1 LLTRDNSSSAMA
13 NYAPRFFTH
22 SMKRVPRIIDQF
34 PNKLKFKARMTRN
47 KWSHKAAVAGK
58 LVILP
63 EIDELEKIRD
73 PHGFPK
79 FLKQEIQDGVKNTP
93 LRRLL
98 SIGDQMTELIRNERI
113 EGRAYDLQDTRL
125 YTELLLQLAIA
136 NGDRHRPTME
146 MVNFYIKEKDL
157 IPKLFQ
163 VLVPRYVGNIG
174 VGSGSGGNGQQGDST
189 PLPPSTKSV
198 SLPTRFTDF
207 YKLPPDDL
215 RFIRRRDRQTYSMKA
230 ILELRGNPWPAV
242 VPKRRDHSGLITNVL
257 LEAAKRGREEAG
269 RKRAVAS
276 IKAKV
281 ADVKESMEPK
291 ISSPLSA
298 AAVAS
303 ASSSSAAFAASAVV
317 DNPYAEFE
325 REKMEGLSLD
335 SIEEENFDDDD
346 DVDLDLKLKNLDLNL
361 N

>member
-1 LLTRDNSSSAMA
+1 
-13 NYAPRFFTH
+13 
-22 SMKRVPRIIDQF
+22 
-34 PNKLKFKARMTRN
+34 
-47 KWSHKAAVAGK
+47 
-58 LVILP
+58 
-63 EIDELEKIRD
+63 
-73 PHGFPK
+73 
-79 FLKQEIQDGVKNTP
+79 
-93 LRRLL
+93 
-98 SIGDQMTELIRNERI
+98 MTELIRNERI

-174 VGSGSGGNGQQGDST
+174 VGSGGGGNGQQGDST
-189 PLPPSTKSV
+189 QLPPSTKSV

-325 REKMEGLSLD
+325 REKMEELSLD

-346 DVDLDLKLKNLDLNL
+346 DVDVDLDLKLKNLDLNL